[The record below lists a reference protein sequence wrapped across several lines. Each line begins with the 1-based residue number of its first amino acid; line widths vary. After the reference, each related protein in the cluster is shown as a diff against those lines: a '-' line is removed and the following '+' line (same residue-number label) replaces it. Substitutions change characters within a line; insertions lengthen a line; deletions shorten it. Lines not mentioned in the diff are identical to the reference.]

1 MSLKT
6 HFLHSHLEFSP
17 ENCGAVNGE
26 HRERCHEDICS
37 MEKKCQGK
45 WNCAMLADYFCI
57 WQGNTWNTNDR
68 QKEKGKKYMILFVLH
83 NELT

>member
-1 MSLKT
+1 
-6 HFLHSHLEFSP
+6 
-17 ENCGAVNGE
+17 
-26 HRERCHEDICS
+26 
-37 MEKKCQGK
+37 
-45 WNCAMLADYFCI
+45 MLADYFCI